1 MQAEEEERQ
10 REYERE
16 KARQERAEREREE
29 REARERERS
38 RERERDKAKERTKA
52 DTNKD
57 PYEVLGVSRSASF
70 EEIRKAY
77 RKLASSYHPD
87 KVSHLAKEFQ
97 DMANEKLKEINGAWE
112 KIQKERQI

>member
-29 REARERERS
+29 REARERARKDS
-38 RERERDKAKERTKA
+38 SQGGGQKEAKA

-57 PYEVLGVSRSASF
+57 PYEVLGVGRNASF
-70 EEIRKAY
+70 EEIRRAY
-77 RKLASSYHPD
+77 RELASKYHPD

-97 DMANEKLKEINGAWE
+97 EMANEKLKEINGAWE
-112 KIQKERQI
+112 RVRRERGEN